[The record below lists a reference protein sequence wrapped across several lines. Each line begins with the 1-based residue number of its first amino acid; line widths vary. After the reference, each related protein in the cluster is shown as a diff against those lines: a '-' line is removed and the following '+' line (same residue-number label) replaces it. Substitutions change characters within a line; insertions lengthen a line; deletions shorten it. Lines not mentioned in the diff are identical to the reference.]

1 MLNVTPKLTP
11 FKLFTLWQTITY
23 IQKLCIYRQNHIN
36 LRFGVVQLQKN
47 IKISLNFDH
56 KKLNR
61 KMCCIYNIKNNYGEI
76 TYFRKN
82 YSYYLLKILFIWET
96 LSNAHFE
103 KNILFKVKWLYP
115 FQWLKSRP
123 CNVRWIF
130 LSNSSVGILN
140 VAVEKRNISGV

>member
-11 FKLFTLWQTITY
+11 FKLFTLWRTITY

-61 KMCCIYNIKNNYGEI
+61 KMCCIYNIKNNDGEI
-76 TYFRKN
+76 TYFRKHYN
-82 YSYYLLKILFIWET
+82 TLYSNVPRPK
-96 LSNAHFE
+96 
-103 KNILFKVKWLYP
+103 
-115 FQWLKSRP
+115 KSY
-123 CNVRWIF
+123 F
-130 LSNSSVGILN
+130 
-140 VAVEKRNISGV
+140 